1 MRQSKTNQLKKQ
13 NQQRQTQK
21 QWINKHKRPTTN
33 LIINIKQ
40 NYKAKKTVTLLRGKK
55 QKKKQQKTT
64 TITNKLRLQ
73 KIINNIK
80 QAVIPYYNTA
90 VNN

>member
-33 LIINIKQ
+33 LII
-40 NYKAKKTVTLLRGKK
+40 T
-55 QKKKQQKTT
+55 
-64 TITNKLRLQ
+64 
-73 KIINNIK
+73 
-80 QAVIPYYNTA
+80 
-90 VNN
+90 